1 MSLLILVNRIMNEN
15 DYFKLYKVE
24 IEKLMEYGFI
34 KENDTYTFS
43 TNLMNNDLKMY
54 VIITKKQE
62 ITTKLIDIFSN
73 EEYILHKIRK
83 ANGNYISKVKE
94 QYQQVLEDIKNNC
107 FVKEIFKNEK
117 TKEVIRY
124 VYETFGDELEF
135 LWGEDSCSAVFRR
148 KDVNKWYGLIMSIPK
163 TKLGYDNNE
172 IIEAMNLK
180 GDANKIIDHNYYFPA
195 YHMNKKSWYTINLHS
210 EVPLVD
216 IKELINKSYESL
228 KKCK

>member
-34 KENDTYTFS
+34 KEKDTYTFS
-43 TNLMNNDLKMY
+43 TSLMNDDLKMY
-54 VIITKKQE
+54 VVITKKQE

-228 KKCK
+228 KKC

>member
-1 MSLLILVNRIMNEN
+1 MNEN

-54 VIITKKQE
+54 VIITIKQE

-228 KKCK
+228 KKC

>member
-228 KKCK
+228 KKC

>member
-34 KENDTYTFS
+34 IENDTYTFS

-172 IIEAMNLK
+172 IIEAMNL
-180 GDANKIIDHNYYFPA
+180 
-195 YHMNKKSWYTINLHS
+195 
-210 EVPLVD
+210 
-216 IKELINKSYESL
+216 
-228 KKCK
+228 

>member
-1 MSLLILVNRIMNEN
+1 MLILVNRIMNEN

-94 QYQQVLEDIKNNC
+94 FQ
-107 FVKEIFKNEK
+107 KECNE
-117 TKEVIRY
+117 
-124 VYETFGDELEF
+124 
-135 LWGEDSCSAVFRR
+135 
-148 KDVNKWYGLIMSIPK
+148 
-163 TKLGYDNNE
+163 
-172 IIEAMNLK
+172 
-180 GDANKIIDHNYYFPA
+180 
-195 YHMNKKSWYTINLHS
+195 
-210 EVPLVD
+210 
-216 IKELINKSYESL
+216 
-228 KKCK
+228 

>member
-1 MSLLILVNRIMNEN
+1 MLILVNRIMNEN

-54 VIITKKQE
+54 VIITIKQE

-228 KKCK
+228 KKC

>member
-1 MSLLILVNRIMNEN
+1 MLILVNRIMNEN

-228 KKCK
+228 KKC